1 MRVELQRTGLG
12 QRHIFGSYPNSQMV
26 SETGAT
32 DETCQSLQL
41 LLKERKKE
49 KEICAEGDTHLLGS
63 F

>member
-1 MRVELQRTGLG
+1 
-12 QRHIFGSYPNSQMV
+12 MV
-26 SETGAT
+26 SETRAT

-49 KEICAEGDTHLLGS
+49 KEVCAEEDTHLLGS